1 MTRESLPVVRDGY
14 ILSSGEGTNQFRFC
28 INDFGVLDDIPT
40 SKVLELYQTYIMRRA
55 QEGKESGILE
65 KELSWVKS
73 EDGRCVVVTV
83 KDTP

>member
-1 MTRESLPVVRDGY
+1 MTSLPVIRDGY
-14 ILSSGEGTNQFRFC
+14 TLSGTDTPNEFHFYR
-28 INDFGVLDDIPT
+28 NDLGVIDDIPT